1 MCQRGQGVVQGLFE
15 TFDDNRLRG
24 LIAWLPMLP
33 DDNAKTAQTQSVLFG
48 DARVTQGWDGK
59 RDVGDL
65 YAQMLGLQGTAWD
78 VYLLYPPGVPW
89 VGEQPPHPS
98 FWMHQLPEIV
108 GAPPKLFLDPDKL
121 ASELRGILD
130 DAPPN

>member
-65 YAQMLGLQGTAWD
+65 
-78 VYLLYPPGVPW
+78 
-89 VGEQPPHPS
+89 
-98 FWMHQLPEIV
+98 
-108 GAPPKLFLDPDKL
+108 
-121 ASELRGILD
+121 
-130 DAPPN
+130 